1 MRVRHF
7 RSTTRRGARMRRYT
21 LILEWSANTLPQCS
35 DLNGASAQTTASPPP
50 NSSTPSHGDF
60 LAVGA
65 LRRSLTMVNPAP
77 DKLDRL
83 LRTRDAA
90 KVVGLSRRTMES
102 YRRNGGGPP
111 FVKIRDYA
119 VRYVLRD
126 LLAWIAARKRTLT
139 LDPNEEAIFVGKPD
153 AT

>member
-1 MRVRHF
+1 
-7 RSTTRRGARMRRYT
+7 
-21 LILEWSANTLPQCS
+21 
-35 DLNGASAQTTASPPP
+35 
-50 NSSTPSHGDF
+50 
-60 LAVGA
+60 
-65 LRRSLTMVNPAP
+65 MVNPAP

-83 LRTRDAA
+83 LRTREAA
-90 KVVGLSRRTMES
+90 KVIGVSPRTMES

-139 LDPNEEAIFVGKPD
+139 FPDEDSIFVGKPD
-153 AT
+153 ATKP

>member
-1 MRVRHF
+1 
-7 RSTTRRGARMRRYT
+7 
-21 LILEWSANTLPQCS
+21 
-35 DLNGASAQTTASPPP
+35 
-50 NSSTPSHGDF
+50 
-60 LAVGA
+60 
-65 LRRSLTMVNPAP
+65 MVNPAP

-90 KVVGLSRRTMES
+90 KVVGLSPRTMES

-126 LLAWIAARKRTLT
+126 LLAWIVARKRTLT
-139 LDPNEEAIFVGKPD
+139 LDLNEEAIFVGKPD